1 MQSLRKVNEN
11 KIIFRGQKCML
22 VFGVL
27 NRTCIDLLLENSH
40 FGENWT
46 FGKHVLRTF
55 GVNNQ

>member
-1 MQSLRKVNEN
+1 MNEN